1 MKSRPTQ
8 FGVRE
13 NTASLRQYA
22 PRLSD
27 SPRFHQSCVVSQS
40 KLRDNRSVQRMSPSG
55 GAFRLSL
62 SEGRKRATGEVRRD
76 TSYPAIT
83 AREYRRQSVIA
94 PLRTQLRAISKAKLD
109 LKSTAEVL
117 DGCICVPSTH
127 ELNHEQGG
135 LP

>member
-8 FGVRE
+8 SDVRE
-13 NTASLRQYA
+13 NAASSRQYA

-27 SPRFHQSCVVSQS
+27 SPWFRQSCVISQS
-40 KLRDNRSVQRMSPSG
+40 KLRDNRSVLRMSPSG

-62 SEGRKRATGEVRRD
+62 SEGRKRTTGEVRRD

-83 AREYRRQSVIA
+83 AREDRKQFVIA
-94 PLRTQLRAISKAKLD
+94 PLRTQFRAISKAQLD
-109 LKSTAEVL
+109 LKSTAEAP
-117 DGCICVPSTH
+117 DGGICVPSTH
-127 ELNHEQGG
+127 EPNHEQGG